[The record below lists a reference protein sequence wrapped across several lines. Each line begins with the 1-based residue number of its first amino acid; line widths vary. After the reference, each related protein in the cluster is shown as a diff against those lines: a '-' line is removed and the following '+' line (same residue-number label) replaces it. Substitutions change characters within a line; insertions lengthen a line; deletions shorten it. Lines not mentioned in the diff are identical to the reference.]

1 MRGAQA
7 LDKGAGLVGI
17 ARADADVVAG
27 LGQPLRQR
35 RAQCA
40 GASEDRDTGQGYAPP
55 KNPPALGCKV
65 PGLNGRL
72 KDSTSGD
79 RLQEA
84 RPFVRIVDWTSLKSQ
99 IDYRLS

>member
-1 MRGAQA
+1 
-7 LDKGAGLVGI
+7 
-17 ARADADVVAG
+17 VAG

-35 RAQCA
+35 RAERA
-40 GASEDRDTGQGYAPP
+40 GASEDRDAGQDYAPP
-55 KNPPALGCKV
+55 KNPPALGYKV

-84 RPFVRIVDWTSLKSQ
+84 CPCAGAGDWTSLKSQ